1 LFRNRGN
8 RTFEEIGSAVGLND
22 GVAQSRR
29 GAAFGD
35 LNNDG
40 NVDIVVYN
48 VGAPPS
54 LFINETSINETS
66 INETKN
72 PNHRVLFR
80 LVGTRS
86 NRAAIGARVTVVT
99 STMTQIDE
107 VRGGGGYLS
116 SSDQRLHF
124 GLGTESVMKR
134 VQIQWPSGRSE
145 ELKNVAADAIY
156 TIVEGKGVQSKVKLT
171 LPGAVGANKRPDE
184 R

>member
-1 LFRNRGN
+1 
-8 RTFEEIGSAVGLND
+8 
-22 GVAQSRR
+22 
-29 GAAFGD
+29 
-35 LNNDG
+35 
-40 NVDIVVYN
+40 VYN

-54 LFINETSINETS
+54 LFINETF

-72 PNHRVLFR
+72 RNHRVLFR

-86 NRAAIGARVTVVT
+86 NRAAIGARVTVFT

-107 VRGGGGYLS
+107 VRGGSGYLS
-116 SSDQRLHF
+116 SNDPRLHF
-124 GLGTESVMKR
+124 GLGNESVMKR

-156 TIVEGKGVQSKVKLT
+156 TIVEGKGVQSKMKLPP
-171 LPGAVGANKRPDE
+171 PGADGGNKRPDK